1 MCNLRPFGF
10 EPFAFCLDRLAFVFL
25 SGIFLIEMFMFA
37 KIIHMKKTLFYGL
50 GIIIVALTIFFFAR
64 YSYTYS
70 EGNRAGRLIKFAKQ
84 GFMFKTYEG
93 EMNLGGV
100 SNAANNSMM
109 MNYMWDFSVNDKA
122 VADSLLKL
130 EGREISVHY
139 KQKMGV
145 LPWRGDTKYIVDKVV
160 EVKKEKPNDF

>member
-1 MCNLRPFGF
+1 
-10 EPFAFCLDRLAFVFL
+10 
-25 SGIFLIEMFMFA
+25 
-37 KIIHMKKTLFYGL
+37 MKKFFLPFI
-50 GIIIVALTIFFFAR
+50 GIIIVFLVIFFVAR

-70 EGNRAGRLIKFAKQ
+70 EGNRAGRLIKFSKQ

-109 MNYMWDFSVNDKA
+109 MNYMWDFSVTDQS
-122 VADSLLKL
+122 VADSLLRL
-130 EGREISVHY
+130 EGRDISVHY
-139 KQKMGV
+139 KEKMGK

-160 EVKKEKPNDF
+160 EVRTGTGN

>member
-1 MCNLRPFGF
+1 
-10 EPFAFCLDRLAFVFL
+10 
-25 SGIFLIEMFMFA
+25 MFA
-37 KIIHMKKTLFYGL
+37 KIIQMKKILLSIL
-50 GIIIVALTIFFFAR
+50 GIIVVVLAIFFFAR

-109 MNYMWDFSVNDKA
+109 MNYMWDFSVNDQS

-139 KQKMGV
+139 KQKMGK

-160 EVKKEKPNDF
+160 EVKPDTGN

>member
-1 MCNLRPFGF
+1 
-10 EPFAFCLDRLAFVFL
+10 
-25 SGIFLIEMFMFA
+25 MFMFA
-37 KIIHMKKTLFYGL
+37 KIIQMKKILLSIL
-50 GIIIVALTIFFFAR
+50 GIIVVVLAIFFFAR

-109 MNYMWDFSVNDKA
+109 MNYMWDFSVNDQS
-122 VADSLLKL
+122 VADTLLKL

-139 KQKMGV
+139 KQKMGK

-160 EVKKEKPNDF
+160 DVKPDTGN